1 MKKRQ
6 FELIPEKWVKV
17 LLWVLIAIYTY
28 LLPEARRVYNAI
40 VAMFGQETAGKVPL
54 VLVVIGG
61 MAYTAAV
68 LRTQRSI
75 KGLMFLIPA
84 GMIAM
89 LIMRLVENP
98 NKHIHIPQYVLMTW
112 LLFAVLSRDVR
123 RKDVLALVFLYAS
136 VLGVVDELEQGV
148 HPARFYG
155 WSDMVV
161 NSASSLIGVFT
172 IMGLKPLPA
181 AEWGWAGRL
190 RDMRELLSVIALGV
204 AGTALMCVF
213 LFEVQASEDFWGVYP
228 HWLMVWHVFFLIA
241 APGALV
247 HSLRKMRRNEQI
259 SVETAGE
266 ALPGGQRTAFL
277 WTLPM
282 LSILFYMH
290 SILIYVAV
298 CGMAFK

>member
-1 MKKRQ
+1 MKRRQ
-6 FELIPEKWVKV
+6 FKSIPEKWFKV

-28 LLPEARRVYNAI
+28 LLPEARRVYNTI
-40 VAMFGQETAGKVPL
+40 VVVFGQETAGKVPL
-54 VLVVIGG
+54 ALVVIGG
-61 MAYTAAV
+61 MAYAAAV
-68 LRTQRSI
+68 LRTQRSV
-75 KGLMFLIPA
+75 KGLLFLIPG
-84 GMIAM
+84 GMIAV

-98 NKHIHIPQYVLMTW
+98 NKHIHIPQYVLMAW

-148 HPARFYG
+148 HPERFYG
-155 WSDMVV
+155 WTDMVV

-172 IMGLKPLPA
+172 IMGLKPLLA

-190 RDMRELLSVIALGV
+190 RNMREMLSVIAFGV

-228 HWLMVWHVFFLIA
+228 HWLLVWHVFFLIA
-241 APGALV
+241 APAALV
-247 HSLRKMRRNEQI
+247 HSLRKLRRNEQI
-259 SVETAGE
+259 SVEITGE

-282 LSILFYMH
+282 LVILFYMH
-290 SILIYVAV
+290 SILIFILTT
-298 CGMAFK
+298 GIAFK